1 MSNSKHPSKKN
12 NSVCAIVPFFNEKT
26 TLSMLLDETLKYVDK
41 VFAINDGSSD
51 DTYNFERSKIN
62 ITMIDL
68 EKNYGKG
75 RALSIGFE
83 EALASGFENIVTVD
97 ADFQHNPKYIPEL
110 LEALNSFEIVIGN
123 RLKNLKNMPVQ
134 RKISNTL
141 TSYFLT
147 KKTGQKILDSQCG
160 FRAYRAEVLKKV
172 KTKYYGFEAESEIIV
187 KAAKEGFNIGF
198 IDISTIYGNE
208 KSKMKPVQAILGFLK
223 VLLLN

>member
-1 MSNSKHPSKKN
+1 
-12 NSVCAIVPFFNEKT
+12 
-26 TLSMLLDETLKYVDK
+26 MLLDETLKYVDK

-83 EALASGFENIVTVD
+83 EALASGFENIVTID

-147 KKTGQKILDSQCG
+147 KKTGQNILDSQCG

>member
-1 MSNSKHPSKKN
+1 
-12 NSVCAIVPFFNEKT
+12 
-26 TLSMLLDETLKYVDK
+26 MLLDETLKYVDK

-172 KTKYYGFEAESEIIV
+172 KTKYYGYEAESEIIV

>member
-1 MSNSKHPSKKN
+1 
-12 NSVCAIVPFFNEKT
+12 
-26 TLSMLLDETLKYVDK
+26 MLLDETLKYVDK

-83 EALASGFENIVTVD
+83 EALASGFENIVTID

-172 KTKYYGFEAESEIIV
+172 KTKYYGYEAESEIIV

>member
-1 MSNSKHPSKKN
+1 
-12 NSVCAIVPFFNEKT
+12 
-26 TLSMLLDETLKYVDK
+26 MLLDETLKYVDK

-83 EALASGFENIVTVD
+83 EALASGFENIVTID

-172 KTKYYGFEAESEIIV
+172 KTKYYGYEAESEILV